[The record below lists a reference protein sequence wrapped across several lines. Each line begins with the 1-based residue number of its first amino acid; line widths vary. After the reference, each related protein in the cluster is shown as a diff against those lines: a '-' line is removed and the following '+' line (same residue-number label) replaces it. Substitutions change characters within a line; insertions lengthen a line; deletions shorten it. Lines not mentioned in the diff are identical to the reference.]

1 MARLRVVLRSDG
13 SALSLSFFTGTLLGV
28 IGIGIGADIV
38 FVFVIVQSTADV
50 NAEHLMRALSH
61 F

>member
-1 MARLRVVLRSDG
+1 MRVVLRSDG

-50 NAEHLMRALSH
+50 EVEHLMRALSH